1 MRQLSAHKMPYI
13 TFNFNANLW
22 MNINNDVD
30 DTMRLAFQL
39 NKKSNNM
46 KREFT
51 TLHRSDDFTLQM
63 NIFRFG

>member
-1 MRQLSAHKMPYI
+1 
-13 TFNFNANLW
+13 

-46 KREFT
+46 KRYEEFT
-51 TLHRSDDFTLQM
+51 TLHRRNDFTLQM
-63 NIFRFG
+63 NILRFG

>member
-1 MRQLSAHKMPYI
+1 MRQLSAHNMPYI

-39 NKKSNNM
+39 NKKRNNK

-51 TLHRSDDFTLQM
+51 TLHRSNDFSL
-63 NIFRFG
+63 